1 MSLRQEHTFTN
12 PFAMRTG
19 STAHVAPALLVL
31 RSLILRFAGANSGGR
46 LALRSLP
53 AFALSLQ
60 LGLLPWL
67 ARRLG
72 YSIKTGML
80 AWLLGLLLKPDLEEP
95 WECIWLGLR
104 AIAQYGRLLLALELP
119 SAKCVRRGGVISACR
134 RPPCRTLCAEARSPL
149 RLGGS
154 DWRKRWFGDP
164 FKSGVRRVYLA
175 WVLYAG
181 RHPS

>member
-80 AWLLGLLLKPDLEEP
+80 AWLLGLLLKPDLEER
-95 WECIWLGLR
+95 WESHMAGLTR
-104 AIAQYGRLLLALELP
+104 YCSIRRLLLALELQRKTRP
-119 SAKCVRRGGVISACR
+119 ARRGYFSLPTSAV
-134 RPPCRTLCAEARSPL
+134 PDAL
-149 RLGGS
+149 R
-154 DWRKRWFGDP
+154 
-164 FKSGVRRVYLA
+164 
-175 WVLYAG
+175 
-181 RHPS
+181 